1 VNLPRPRKKSITFAQ
16 LEQQVLDAVLA
27 T

>member
-1 VNLPRPRKKSITFAQ
+1 KKSITFAQ

>member
-1 VNLPRPRKKSITFAQ
+1 KSITFAQ